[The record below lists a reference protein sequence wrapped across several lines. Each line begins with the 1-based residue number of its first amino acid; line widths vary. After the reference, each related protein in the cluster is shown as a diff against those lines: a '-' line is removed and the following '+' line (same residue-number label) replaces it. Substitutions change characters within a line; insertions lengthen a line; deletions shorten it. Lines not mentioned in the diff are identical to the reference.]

1 MRYKV
6 GDKVKVKSDLKNG
19 GLYDSV
25 AFILEMDRFLGKYV
39 TIREID
45 IKAFRVPVYKVK
57 ESEFAFT
64 DAMLEDEIEK
74 GLEKNVKD
82 FNIKSY
88 KVCDN
93 DGVKTVVVK
102 FEDGSDEH
110 AVCCADDQFELKRGI
125 EVCILKK
132 VLGRDNYKTLLRKA
146 MNQVKAI
153 DKAEEDKKKAEET
166 ALAAEKAYKA
176 KIEKKKAKRIAKKR
190 AARIEEMKEAYLA
203 AMKEHG
209 KECAVCESFLDDI
222 K

>member
-153 DKAEEDKKKAEET
+153 DKAEEDKKKAEEA

>member
-110 AVCCADDQFELKRGI
+110 AVCCADDQFELERGI

-153 DKAEEDKKKAEET
+153 DKAEEA